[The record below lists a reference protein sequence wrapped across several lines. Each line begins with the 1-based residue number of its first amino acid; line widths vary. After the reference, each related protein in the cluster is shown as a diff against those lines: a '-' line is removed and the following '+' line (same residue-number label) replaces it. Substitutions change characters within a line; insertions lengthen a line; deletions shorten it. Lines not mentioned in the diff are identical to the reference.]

1 MSLHEDASNGAQL
14 LDGDGGG
21 LLTELGDG
29 LGGQQ
34 QYFFS
39 TPLSILRI
47 IEQFPEHA
55 KYMHI
60 IYNIYSY
67 EFHFNG

>member
-1 MSLHEDASNGAQL
+1 MSLHEDASIGAQL

-21 LLTELGDG
+21 LLAELGDG

-39 TPLSILRI
+39 TPPSMLRI
-47 IEQFPEHA
+47 IEHSPEHA
-55 KYMHI
+55 
-60 IYNIYSY
+60 
-67 EFHFNG
+67 